1 MSLVFHH
8 VADSKI
14 IRRIDLAKGT
24 ITLPE
29 DWMARSV
36 KEGATEKLYNFSGGK
51 R

>member
-1 MSLVFHH
+1 MNLILHH
-8 VADSKI
+8 VADSES
-14 IRRIDLAKGT
+14 IRRIDLANGI

-36 KEGATEKLYNFSGGK
+36 KAGATEKLYNFSGGE